1 MSTPWHAYL
10 SFALLAFLVLPA
22 LGQSAK
28 ALRLRFPLLL
38 ALAFLPLD
46 GLPLAAYLR
55 GIVDDLAITTLVLLA
70 AVALARMDLLPPP
83 SATQR
88 RQTLLLFAVLALL
101 LYPATLGLT
110 QVDPYRLG
118 YQPRPLL
125 LALGCAA
132 LGWVLLRNWLGTA
145 MLGLATLG
153 FVLHIK
159 LSGNY
164 WDYLLD
170 PFLALYCWLAML
182 REGAR
187 LAWARMRSAV

>member
-10 SFALLAFLVLPA
+10 SFALLAFLALPA
-22 LGQSAK
+22 FGQSPA

-38 ALAFLPLD
+38 ALGCLPLD

-70 AVALARMDLLPPP
+70 AVALARMDLLPAPP
-83 SATQR
+83 AAQQR
-88 RQTLLLFAVLALL
+88 QAALLFAVLALA

-110 QVDPYRLG
+110 QFDPYRLG

-125 LALGCAA
+125 LALGGVA
-132 LGWVLLRNWLGTA
+132 LGWVLLRNWLGAA

-153 FVLHIK
+153 FVLHLK
-159 LSGNY
+159 PSGNY

-170 PFLALYCWLAML
+170 PLLALYCWLAVL
-182 REGAR
+182 SDCAR
-187 LAWARMRSAV
+187 LAWARWRSAV